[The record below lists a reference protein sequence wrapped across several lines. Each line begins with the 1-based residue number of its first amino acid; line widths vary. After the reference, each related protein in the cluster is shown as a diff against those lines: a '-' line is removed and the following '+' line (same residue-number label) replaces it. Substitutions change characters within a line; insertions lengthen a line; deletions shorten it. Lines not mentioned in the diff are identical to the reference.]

1 MSEETTTNET
11 PVAETAATAAK
22 PSGRPRGTRR
32 VRNGEVISKSG
43 DKSLV
48 VRAERRRVHP
58 DYGKVVR
65 EYKKYHVHDEKNQA
79 KVGDIVNIAEC
90 RPMSKMKCWR
100 LVSVAGA
107 KA

>member
-1 MSEETTTNET
+1 MTEETTTIET
-11 PVAETAATAAK
+11 PAAPAAVAAK
-22 PSGRPRGTRR
+22 PAKPRGTRR

-48 VRAERRRVHP
+48 VRAERRRIHP
-58 DYGKVVR
+58 TYGKVVR
-65 EYKKYHVHDEKNQA
+65 EYKKFHVHDEKNVA
-79 KVGDIVNIAEC
+79 KVGDFIEIAEC

-100 LVSVAGA
+100 LVAVISTGA

>member
-1 MSEETTTNET
+1 MSEETPTTDT
-11 PVAETAATAAK
+11 PVAAAAEAPKPAA
-22 PSGRPRGTRR
+22 GRARGTRR
-32 VRNGEVISKSG
+32 VRNGEVVSKSG

-58 DYGKVVR
+58 VYGKVVR
-65 EYKKYHVHDEKNQA
+65 EFKKFHVHDEKNAA
-79 KVGDIVNIAEC
+79 KVGDLVEIAEC

-100 LVSVAGA
+100 LVAVTGA

>member
-1 MSEETTTNET
+1 MTETDTIET
-11 PVAETAATAAK
+11 PVAEAATVSK
-22 PSGRPRGTRR
+22 PSGKARGTRR
-32 VRNGEVISKSG
+32 VRNGEVVSKSG

-58 DYGKVVR
+58 VYGKVVR
-65 EYKKYHVHDEKNQA
+65 EYKKFHVHDEKNQA

>member
-1 MSEETTTNET
+1 MTEEQTNET
-11 PVAETAATAAK
+11 PVAEAAPVAK

-32 VRNGEVISKSG
+32 ERSGEVISKSG

-58 DYGKVVR
+58 TYGKVVR
-65 EYKKYHVHDEKNQA
+65 EYKKFHVHDEKNAA
-79 KVGDIVNIAEC
+79 KVGDLVEIAEC

-100 LVSVAGA
+100 LVAVTTAGA